1 MDNQEKA
8 ALFEQTAALKKASAK
23 AICNWILGDI
33 TRYMNET
40 GKLIADTKLSS
51 EKLSYLIECIES
63 GKISNTSGKI
73 VFEIILIEDRDI
85 DEIIKEKSL
94 AQISDESALNAI
106 VEEVLKNNQKSVDDY
121 NAGKTNA
128 LGFLVGQCMKA
139 SKGKGNPAKMK
150 ELLLEYISR

>member
-1 MDNQEKA
+1 MITAISRNGFADHCIKDEYVDNLKQQIPELPNKRTARFMKDYGISYGEALLLVDNQEKA

-63 GKISNTSGKI
+63 GKFPTPRAR
-73 VFEIILIEDRDI
+73 L
-85 DEIIKEKSL
+85 SL
-94 AQISDESALNAI
+94 RSS
-106 VEEVLKNNQKSVDDY
+106 
-121 NAGKTNA
+121 
-128 LGFLVGQCMKA
+128 
-139 SKGKGNPAKMK
+139 
-150 ELLLEYISR
+150 